1 MVREEVLHKFIGSKL
16 VGVATAALIGAATAA
31 QAEIKVGFIT
41 ALSGPAAAIGIPY
54 GKGIAAA
61 LQYRSTVGG
70 ETIKLIQLDDGS
82 DPAAST
88 RNARK
93 LIDEDKVDILIGTA
107 TAPATIAI
115 ATIANELKVPLIAIS
130 PIRVEATDAANQW
143 AIAVPQPPPL
153 MAKVIADRM
162 KRDKVANV
170 GYIGFSDAWGDL
182 VYAGAKAAEER
193 GDIKVLTNERYARTD
208 TSVTAQILR
217 VLATKPDGVLV
228 GGSSTQAALP
238 LIALSERNFKGPT
251 YGLASLV
258 NADFVR
264 VGGKAAEGVQVSTGP
279 VIVAEQL
286 PDSHYAKKIS
296 MDFRAAYEKVNG
308 GLPSD
313 GFAAYSFDAWLLF
326 LNAAERALPK
336 AKPGSP
342 EFRTALRDALLTT
355 KELAGTHAVYNFKPG
370 QGYGVDERSMVVI
383 QLKDGKWVYTP

>member
-1 MVREEVLHKFIGSKL
+1 MKKKIGQKL
-16 VGVATAALIGAATAA
+16 AAVATAALLGAATSA

-54 GKGIAAA
+54 AKGIAAA
-61 LQYRSTVGG
+61 VQYKSSVAG
-70 ETIKLIQLDDGS
+70 ETIKMIQLDDGS

-88 RNARK
+88 RNVRK
-93 LIDEDKVDILIGTA
+93 LIEEDKVDILIGTA

-115 ATIANELKVPLIAIS
+115 ATVASELKVPLIAIS
-130 PIRVEATDAANQW
+130 PIRVEATDGANQW
-143 AIAVPQPPPL
+143 TIAVPQPPPL

-217 VLATKPDGVLV
+217 VLATKPDGVLI

-296 MDFRAAYEKVNG
+296 MDFRAAYDKVNG

-336 AKPGSP
+336 AKPGTP
-342 EFRTALRDALLTT
+342 EFRAALRDALLTT
-355 KELAGTHAVYNFKPG
+355 KDLAGTHAIYNFKPG

-383 QLKDGKWVYTP
+383 QLKDGKWIYTP